1 MKHIY
6 HLATL
11 LLLTLGLQTMAQTDT
26 TQNAVKWTFTAQ
38 KGADGN
44 PELILHATIQNGWKL
59 YSTTNPDTVG
69 YSRVQL
75 DSTAHTTI
83 TGIEE
88 KGDLQHQKDPIFN
101 GAPTGFFTGQVDYLV
116 HLRPGSGSAPGP
128 AGAANPVAPVKPK
141 RGQNPAHM

>member
-6 HLATL
+6 YLATL
-11 LLLTLGLQTMAQTDT
+11 LLLTLGLRTLAQTDT
-26 TQNAVKWTFTAQ
+26 AQASVKWQFSAK

-44 PELILHATIQNGWKL
+44 PVLVLHATIQNGWKL

-75 DSTAHTTI
+75 DSTVHATI

-88 KGDLQHQKDPIFN
+88 KGISNTRRIRSSTALRPISLPARSTTWSIS
-101 GAPTGFFTGQVDYLV
+101 GPAQPLAPKAPTAT
-116 HLRPGSGSAPGP
+116 
-128 AGAANPVAPVKPK
+128 
-141 RGQNPAHM
+141 